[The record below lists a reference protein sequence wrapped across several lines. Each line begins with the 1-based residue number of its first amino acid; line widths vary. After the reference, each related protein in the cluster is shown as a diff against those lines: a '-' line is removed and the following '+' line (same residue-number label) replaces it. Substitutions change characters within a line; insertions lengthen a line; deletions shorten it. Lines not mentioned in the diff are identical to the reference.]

1 MSNLSD
7 NKFKDQK
14 VTADGSNRAFIEA
27 RNIKTL
33 WFNTGT
39 LCNIEC
45 KNCYIE
51 SSPKNDSLAYLTFD
65 EVKSF
70 IDEAIDKN
78 LGTNE
83 IGFTGGEPFM
93 NKDIMKMIDY
103 SLRKHLK
110 VLVLSNAMKPMLNRT
125 KELIKLNHS
134 NLTIRVSIDHYEKE
148 KHEEIRGKNTYDVM
162 LQGLKWLNEN
172 NFITLTYGLKRTGL
186 ETSNFLDHLKFPSI
200 FILKQLVILL
210 PFFGLVYLLI
220 NKFKLKLNLKD
231 KKLLFLV
238 FINLLPILLMLLTSM
253 ITGSRIRTMW
263 MTPFYLFFGVF
274 AVYLF
279 KNQINLKKL
288 NSFLYGF
295 VFLVLLSPILY
306 SYISVK
312 QTNKRTDYFGKE
324 IADLVERRWN
334 KNFSNEIM
342 YVVGDEWFAGN
353 LSYHLP
359 SRPKW
364 FLELKDKVNSLDP
377 NGGIIYVGNPEVLKK
392 ICPGDFGQMD
402 KHGYCMIGSR

>member
-1 MSNLSD
+1 MSNLLD

-14 VTADGSNRAFIEA
+14 ITADGSNRAFIEA

-51 SSPKNDSLAYLTFD
+51 SSPKNDSLTYLTFE

-103 SLRKHLK
+103 SLNKNFK

-172 NFITLTYGLKRTGL
+172 NFNYTLATRLLWNEKEEDLRKNFGTFIKNNNLRLDTNSPKELVTFAEMDEKIDTPEITTSCWDILNKDPNDIMCSWSRMVVRKKNSKNPSVIACTLLPYADEFDLGETLT
-186 ETSNFLDHLKFPSI
+186 
-200 FILKQLVILL
+200 
-210 PFFGLVYLLI
+210 
-220 NKFKLKLNLKD
+220 
-231 KKLLFLV
+231 
-238 FINLLPILLMLLTSM
+238 
-253 ITGSRIRTMW
+253 
-263 MTPFYLFFGVF
+263 
-274 AVYLF
+274 
-279 KNQINLKKL
+279 
-288 NSFLYGF
+288 
-295 VFLVLLSPILY
+295 
-306 SYISVK
+306 
-312 QTNKRTDYFGKE
+312 
-324 IADLVERRWN
+324 
-334 KNFSNEIM
+334 
-342 YVVGDEWFAGN
+342 
-353 LSYHLP
+353 
-359 SRPKW
+359 
-364 FLELKDKVNSLDP
+364 NSLQKIYL
-377 NGGIIYVGNPEVLKK
+377 NHKHCSKFCVLGGSS
-392 ICPGDFGQMD
+392 C
-402 KHGYCMIGSR
+402 S

>member
-103 SLRKHLK
+103 SLRKYLK

-172 NFITLTYGLKRTGL
+172 NFNYTLATRLLWKEKEEDLRKNFGTFIKNNNLKLDTYSPKELVTFAEMDEKIDTPEITTSCWDILNKDPNDIMCSWSRMVVRKKNSKNLSVIACTLLPYADEFDLGETLT
-186 ETSNFLDHLKFPSI
+186 
-200 FILKQLVILL
+200 
-210 PFFGLVYLLI
+210 
-220 NKFKLKLNLKD
+220 
-231 KKLLFLV
+231 
-238 FINLLPILLMLLTSM
+238 
-253 ITGSRIRTMW
+253 
-263 MTPFYLFFGVF
+263 
-274 AVYLF
+274 
-279 KNQINLKKL
+279 
-288 NSFLYGF
+288 
-295 VFLVLLSPILY
+295 
-306 SYISVK
+306 
-312 QTNKRTDYFGKE
+312 
-324 IADLVERRWN
+324 
-334 KNFSNEIM
+334 
-342 YVVGDEWFAGN
+342 
-353 LSYHLP
+353 
-359 SRPKW
+359 
-364 FLELKDKVNSLDP
+364 NSLQKIYL
-377 NGGIIYVGNPEVLKK
+377 NHKHCSKFCVLGGSS
-392 ICPGDFGQMD
+392 C
-402 KHGYCMIGSR
+402 S

>member
-51 SSPKNDSLAYLTFD
+51 SSPKNDRLVYLTFE

-70 IDEAIDKN
+70 IDEALDKN

-83 IGFTGGEPFM
+83 VGFTGGEPFM

-103 SLRKHLK
+103 SLRKGLK

-172 NFITLTYGLKRTGL
+172 NFNYTLATRLLWNEKEEDLRKNFGTFIKNNNLRLDTNSPKELVTFAEMDEKIDTPEITTSCWDILNKDPNDIMCSWSRMVVRKKNSKNPSIIACTLLPYADEFDLGETLT
-186 ETSNFLDHLKFPSI
+186 
-200 FILKQLVILL
+200 
-210 PFFGLVYLLI
+210 
-220 NKFKLKLNLKD
+220 
-231 KKLLFLV
+231 
-238 FINLLPILLMLLTSM
+238 
-253 ITGSRIRTMW
+253 
-263 MTPFYLFFGVF
+263 
-274 AVYLF
+274 
-279 KNQINLKKL
+279 
-288 NSFLYGF
+288 
-295 VFLVLLSPILY
+295 
-306 SYISVK
+306 
-312 QTNKRTDYFGKE
+312 
-324 IADLVERRWN
+324 
-334 KNFSNEIM
+334 
-342 YVVGDEWFAGN
+342 
-353 LSYHLP
+353 
-359 SRPKW
+359 
-364 FLELKDKVNSLDP
+364 NSLQKIYL
-377 NGGIIYVGNPEVLKK
+377 NHKHCSKFCVLGGSS
-392 ICPGDFGQMD
+392 C
-402 KHGYCMIGSR
+402 S

>member
-45 KNCYIE
+45 RNCYIE
-51 SSPKNDSLAYLTFD
+51 SSPKNDSLAYLTFE

-70 IDEAIDKN
+70 IDEAVNKN

-103 SLRKHLK
+103 SLRKGLK

-134 NLTIRVSIDHYEKE
+134 NLTIRVSIDHYQKE

-172 NFITLTYGLKRTGL
+172 NFNYTLATRLLWDEKEEDLRK
-186 ETSNFLDHLKFPSI
+186 NFGAFIKNNNLRLDTNSP
-200 FILKQLVILL
+200 KQLVTFAEMDKKMDTPEITTSCWDILKKDPNDVMCSWSRMVVRKKNSKSPSVIACTLL
-210 PFFGLVYLLI
+210 PYADEFDLGET
-220 NKFKLKLNLKD
+220 
-231 KKLLFLV
+231 
-238 FINLLPILLMLLTSM
+238 LT
-253 ITGSRIRTMW
+253 
-263 MTPFYLFFGVF
+263 
-274 AVYLF
+274 
-279 KNQINLKKL
+279 
-288 NSFLYGF
+288 
-295 VFLVLLSPILY
+295 
-306 SYISVK
+306 
-312 QTNKRTDYFGKE
+312 
-324 IADLVERRWN
+324 
-334 KNFSNEIM
+334 
-342 YVVGDEWFAGN
+342 
-353 LSYHLP
+353 
-359 SRPKW
+359 
-364 FLELKDKVNSLDP
+364 NSLQKIYL
-377 NGGIIYVGNPEVLKK
+377 NHKHCSKFCVLGGSS
-392 ICPGDFGQMD
+392 C
-402 KHGYCMIGSR
+402 S

>member
-45 KNCYIE
+45 RNCYIE
-51 SSPKNDSLAYLTFD
+51 SSPKNDSLAYLTFE

-70 IDEAIDKN
+70 IDEAVNKN

-103 SLRKHLK
+103 SLRKRLK

-172 NFITLTYGLKRTGL
+172 NFNYTLATRLLWNEKEEDLRKNFGTFIKNNNLRLDTNSPKELVTFAEMDEKIDTPEITTSCWDILNKDPNDVMCSWSRMVVRKKNSKNPSVIACTLLPYADEFDLGETLT
-186 ETSNFLDHLKFPSI
+186 
-200 FILKQLVILL
+200 
-210 PFFGLVYLLI
+210 
-220 NKFKLKLNLKD
+220 
-231 KKLLFLV
+231 
-238 FINLLPILLMLLTSM
+238 
-253 ITGSRIRTMW
+253 
-263 MTPFYLFFGVF
+263 
-274 AVYLF
+274 
-279 KNQINLKKL
+279 
-288 NSFLYGF
+288 
-295 VFLVLLSPILY
+295 
-306 SYISVK
+306 
-312 QTNKRTDYFGKE
+312 
-324 IADLVERRWN
+324 
-334 KNFSNEIM
+334 
-342 YVVGDEWFAGN
+342 
-353 LSYHLP
+353 
-359 SRPKW
+359 
-364 FLELKDKVNSLDP
+364 NSLQKIYL
-377 NGGIIYVGNPEVLKK
+377 NHKHCSKFCVLGGSS
-392 ICPGDFGQMD
+392 C
-402 KHGYCMIGSR
+402 S

>member
-7 NKFKDQK
+7 NKFRDQK

-27 RNIKTL
+27 KNIKTL

-51 SSPKNDSLAYLTFD
+51 SSPKNDSLAYLTFE

-103 SLRKHLK
+103 SLRKGLK

-172 NFITLTYGLKRTGL
+172 NFNYTLATRLLWNEKEEDLRKNFGTFIKNNNLRLDTNSPKELVTFAEMDEKIDTPEITTSCWDILNKDPNDVMCSWSRMVVRKKNSKNPSVIACTLLPYADEFDLGETLT
-186 ETSNFLDHLKFPSI
+186 
-200 FILKQLVILL
+200 
-210 PFFGLVYLLI
+210 
-220 NKFKLKLNLKD
+220 
-231 KKLLFLV
+231 
-238 FINLLPILLMLLTSM
+238 
-253 ITGSRIRTMW
+253 
-263 MTPFYLFFGVF
+263 
-274 AVYLF
+274 
-279 KNQINLKKL
+279 
-288 NSFLYGF
+288 
-295 VFLVLLSPILY
+295 
-306 SYISVK
+306 
-312 QTNKRTDYFGKE
+312 
-324 IADLVERRWN
+324 
-334 KNFSNEIM
+334 
-342 YVVGDEWFAGN
+342 
-353 LSYHLP
+353 
-359 SRPKW
+359 
-364 FLELKDKVNSLDP
+364 NSLQKIYL
-377 NGGIIYVGNPEVLKK
+377 NHKHCSKFCVLGGSS
-392 ICPGDFGQMD
+392 C
-402 KHGYCMIGSR
+402 S

>member
-7 NKFKDQK
+7 NKFKNQK

-51 SSPKNDSLAYLTFD
+51 SSPKNDRLVYLTFE

-70 IDEAIDKN
+70 IDEALDKN

-103 SLRKHLK
+103 SLNKNFK

-125 KELIKLNHS
+125 NELIKLNHL
-134 NLTIRVSIDHYEKE
+134 NLTLRVSIDHYQKE

-172 NFITLTYGLKRTGL
+172 NFNYTLATR
-186 ETSNFLDHLKFPSI
+186 
-200 FILKQLVILL
+200 LL
-210 PFFGLVYLLI
+210 WDEKEEDLRK
-220 NKFKLKLNLKD
+220 N
-231 KKLLFLV
+231 
-238 FINLLPILLMLLTSM
+238 
-253 ITGSRIRTMW
+253 
-263 MTPFYLFFGVF
+263 FGVF
-274 AVYLF
+274 I
-279 KNQINLKKL
+279 KNNNLRLDTNSPKELVTFAEMDEKIDTPEITTSCWDILKKDSNDVMCSWSRMVVRKK
-288 NSFLYGF
+288 NSKSPS
-295 VFLVLLSPILY
+295 VIACTLLPY
-306 SYISVK
+306 
-312 QTNKRTDYFGKE
+312 
-324 IADLVERRWN
+324 ADEFDL
-334 KNFSNEIM
+334 
-342 YVVGDEWFAGN
+342 GDT
-353 LSYHLP
+353 LT
-359 SRPKW
+359 
-364 FLELKDKVNSLDP
+364 NSLQKIYL
-377 NGGIIYVGNPEVLKK
+377 NHKHCSKFCVLGGSS
-392 ICPGDFGQMD
+392 C
-402 KHGYCMIGSR
+402 S

>member
-1 MSNLSD
+1 MSNLLD

-51 SSPKNDSLAYLTFD
+51 SSPKNDSLAYLTFE

-103 SLRKHLK
+103 SLRKRLK

-172 NFITLTYGLKRTGL
+172 NFNYTLATRLLWNEKEEDLRKNFGTFIKNNDLRLDANSPKELVTFPEMDEKIDTPEITTSCWDILNKDPNDIMCSWSRMVVRKKNSKNPSVIACTLLPYADEFDLGETLT
-186 ETSNFLDHLKFPSI
+186 
-200 FILKQLVILL
+200 
-210 PFFGLVYLLI
+210 
-220 NKFKLKLNLKD
+220 
-231 KKLLFLV
+231 
-238 FINLLPILLMLLTSM
+238 
-253 ITGSRIRTMW
+253 
-263 MTPFYLFFGVF
+263 
-274 AVYLF
+274 
-279 KNQINLKKL
+279 
-288 NSFLYGF
+288 
-295 VFLVLLSPILY
+295 
-306 SYISVK
+306 
-312 QTNKRTDYFGKE
+312 
-324 IADLVERRWN
+324 
-334 KNFSNEIM
+334 
-342 YVVGDEWFAGN
+342 
-353 LSYHLP
+353 
-359 SRPKW
+359 
-364 FLELKDKVNSLDP
+364 NSLQKIYL
-377 NGGIIYVGNPEVLKK
+377 NHKHCSKFCVLGGSS
-392 ICPGDFGQMD
+392 C
-402 KHGYCMIGSR
+402 S

>member
-1 MSNLSD
+1 VSNLLD

-51 SSPKNDSLAYLTFD
+51 SSPKNDSLAYLTFE

-103 SLRKHLK
+103 SLRKRLK

-125 KELIKLNHS
+125 KELIKLNHP
-134 NLTIRVSIDHYEKE
+134 NLIVRVSIDHYEKE

-172 NFITLTYGLKRTGL
+172 NFNYTLATRLLWNEKEEDLRKNFGTFIKNNNLRLDTNSPKELVTFAEMDEKIDTPEITTSCWDILNKDPNDVMCSWSRMVVRKKNSKNPSVIACTLLPYADEFDLGETLT
-186 ETSNFLDHLKFPSI
+186 
-200 FILKQLVILL
+200 
-210 PFFGLVYLLI
+210 
-220 NKFKLKLNLKD
+220 
-231 KKLLFLV
+231 
-238 FINLLPILLMLLTSM
+238 
-253 ITGSRIRTMW
+253 
-263 MTPFYLFFGVF
+263 
-274 AVYLF
+274 
-279 KNQINLKKL
+279 
-288 NSFLYGF
+288 
-295 VFLVLLSPILY
+295 
-306 SYISVK
+306 
-312 QTNKRTDYFGKE
+312 
-324 IADLVERRWN
+324 
-334 KNFSNEIM
+334 
-342 YVVGDEWFAGN
+342 
-353 LSYHLP
+353 
-359 SRPKW
+359 
-364 FLELKDKVNSLDP
+364 NSLQKIYL
-377 NGGIIYVGNPEVLKK
+377 NHKHCSKFCVLGGSS
-392 ICPGDFGQMD
+392 C
-402 KHGYCMIGSR
+402 S

>member
-51 SSPKNDSLAYLTFD
+51 SSPKNDSLAYLTFE

-103 SLRKHLK
+103 SLRKRLK

-162 LQGLKWLNEN
+162 MQGLKWLNEN
-172 NFITLTYGLKRTGL
+172 NFNYTLATRLLWNEKEEDLRKNFGTFIKNNNLRLDTNSPKELVTFAEMDEKIDTPEITTSCWDILNKDPNDVMCSWSRMVVRKKNSKNPSVIACTLLPYADEFDLGETLT
-186 ETSNFLDHLKFPSI
+186 
-200 FILKQLVILL
+200 
-210 PFFGLVYLLI
+210 
-220 NKFKLKLNLKD
+220 
-231 KKLLFLV
+231 
-238 FINLLPILLMLLTSM
+238 
-253 ITGSRIRTMW
+253 
-263 MTPFYLFFGVF
+263 
-274 AVYLF
+274 
-279 KNQINLKKL
+279 
-288 NSFLYGF
+288 
-295 VFLVLLSPILY
+295 
-306 SYISVK
+306 
-312 QTNKRTDYFGKE
+312 
-324 IADLVERRWN
+324 
-334 KNFSNEIM
+334 
-342 YVVGDEWFAGN
+342 
-353 LSYHLP
+353 
-359 SRPKW
+359 
-364 FLELKDKVNSLDP
+364 NSLQKIYL
-377 NGGIIYVGNPEVLKK
+377 NHKHCSKFCVLGGSS
-392 ICPGDFGQMD
+392 C
-402 KHGYCMIGSR
+402 S

>member
-1 MSNLSD
+1 VSNLSD

-51 SSPKNDSLAYLTFD
+51 SSPKNDSLAYLTFE

-103 SLRKHLK
+103 SLRKRLK

-172 NFITLTYGLKRTGL
+172 NFNYTLATRLLWNEKEEDLRKNFGTFIKNNNLRLDTNSPKELVTFAEMDEKIDTPEITTSCWDILNKDPNDVMCSWSRMVVRKKNSKNPSVIACTLLPYADEFDLGETLT
-186 ETSNFLDHLKFPSI
+186 
-200 FILKQLVILL
+200 
-210 PFFGLVYLLI
+210 
-220 NKFKLKLNLKD
+220 
-231 KKLLFLV
+231 
-238 FINLLPILLMLLTSM
+238 
-253 ITGSRIRTMW
+253 
-263 MTPFYLFFGVF
+263 
-274 AVYLF
+274 
-279 KNQINLKKL
+279 
-288 NSFLYGF
+288 
-295 VFLVLLSPILY
+295 
-306 SYISVK
+306 
-312 QTNKRTDYFGKE
+312 
-324 IADLVERRWN
+324 
-334 KNFSNEIM
+334 
-342 YVVGDEWFAGN
+342 
-353 LSYHLP
+353 
-359 SRPKW
+359 
-364 FLELKDKVNSLDP
+364 NSLQKIYL
-377 NGGIIYVGNPEVLKK
+377 NHKHCSKFCVLGGSS
-392 ICPGDFGQMD
+392 C
-402 KHGYCMIGSR
+402 S